1 MNELDFNFMD
11 DYQKVCI
18 TYTVKKKEKKK
29 DKNLIFDKR
38 SLLLFLILFY

>member
-18 TYTVKKKEKKK
+18 TYTVKKKEKK